1 MKLKLF
7 SYFNILIILT
17 SCNGRT
23 KENALNSENV
33 NKNISLGDT
42 VNKLGKQL
50 WYVFQDKQN
59 NYWFSSNGE
68 GVYRYDGKTIVNF
81 TTKNGLAND
90 TIRQIQEDKFRN
102 IYFTTFEGLLFL
114 IFLYFYLF
122 LVIFIYFHLF
132 FSFFWGIKKRNE
144 RKVED

>member
-1 MKLKLF
+1 MKLILF

-81 TTKNGLAND
+81 TTKMDFL
-90 TIRQIQEDKFRN
+90 TIRLGKF
-102 IYFTTFEGLLFL
+102 
-114 IFLYFYLF
+114 
-122 LVIFIYFHLF
+122 
-132 FSFFWGIKKRNE
+132 KKTNLEISISQPLEVSINLME
-144 RKVED
+144 RKSTLCKL